1 MARCFHPHYCE
12 ASRFQMASANPKS
25 VFRLL
30 EDDFN
35 SHVKRGRLA
44 LWAAFLQ
51 SLTVCLVGKIYP
63 AGC

>member
-35 SHVKRGRLA
+35 SHVKREADLLYGLLFCSPSQFA
-44 LWAAFLQ
+44 W
-51 SLTVCLVGKIYP
+51 
-63 AGC
+63 